1 MKSNKN
7 FICFINIIVVSFAF
21 IFISSYLLFA
31 KRSTSSALERRRL
44 SEFPEFTL
52 ESYFSGEYT
61 VKLQTWFTDTVP
73 DRDTWKKADMKIRSL
88 FGFASEMTIQGDV
101 TETSEE
107 EIPSGEVSDPFA
119 EWSEPEESSME
130 ERSSVIID
138 DSEEESSGEA
148 SQDVSEEPSDEP
160 SKEES
165 SEEISEEPSE
175 EPSEET
181 SKETGDVEKDLSG
194 LLIFN
199 NRCMEQFGG
208 TYDAGQLYA
217 KYVANYKNDLGSKVN
232 VYSMVIPSASSIYLP
247 DKYYK
252 MYGGEQVKKIDYI
265 YEQFTTGL
273 YKDAG
278 VIPVS
283 IYDVLNSHKNEYI
296 YFNTE
301 HHWTMLGGYYA
312 AEKFASV
319 AGLPFKKLFVSG
331 TKTVDTKNYTYE
343 GKFNDDGSPKPFV
356 GSFGGQVKTDV
367 LTKHPDTFF
376 WYNYTGNYKVRFYDY
391 GFTELQKERDTCFLK
406 VSDANSSSWYMIF
419 MDGDNYSIRI
429 DTDVHNGRVA
439 VVFKDSY
446 GNALVPMMLSS
457 FETIYCIDFR
467 YFPLDP
473 VDFIQ
478 KVGGTDVVFAT
489 SSFQV
494 LGSNYKRFEAMRRQ
508 TKKYVDIGE

>member
-1 MKSNKN
+1 MKNNKN
-7 FICFINIIVVSFAF
+7 FICFVNILVVSAAF
-21 IFISSYLLFA
+21 IIISCYLLFA
-31 KRSTSSALERRRL
+31 KRSVVSSLERRRL
-44 SEFPEFTL
+44 EEFPTFSVS
-52 ESYFSGEYT
+52 SYFSGEYT

-73 DRDTWKKADMKIRSL
+73 SRDTWKKADVKIRSL
-88 FGFASEMTIQGDV
+88 FGITPEMTIQGDV

-107 EIPSGEVSDPFA
+107 EIPSGEVSDPF
-119 EWSEPEESSME
+119 EDWSEPEESSNE
-130 ERSSVIID
+130 EHSSVIEE
-138 DSEEESSGEA
+138 SEETSTSQSSAEA
-148 SQDVSEEPSDEP
+148 SEEPSADVSEEI
-160 SKEES
+160 
-165 SEEISEEPSE
+165 SEEQSEEPSE

-181 SKETGDVEKDLSG
+181 SEAADDVRTDPSG

-199 NRCMEQFGG
+199 NKCMEQFGG

-217 KYVANYKNDLGSKVN
+217 KYIANYKNDLGSKVN

-252 MYGGEQVKKIDYI
+252 IYGGEQIKKIDYI

-319 AGLPFKKLFVSG
+319 AGLPFKKLFVNG
-331 TKTVDTKNYTYE
+331 TKTVDTNNYTYE

-376 WYNYTGNYKVRFYDY
+376 WYSYTGKYNVRYYNYD
-391 GFTELQKERDTCFLK
+391 FTELKKERDTCFLK

-478 KVGGTDVVFAT
+478 KVGATDVVFAT

-508 TKKYVDIGE
+508 TKKFVDIGE

>member
-1 MKSNKN
+1 MKSKNDMKSNKN
-7 FICFINIIVVSFAF
+7 FICFLNIVIVAFAF
-21 IFISSYLLFA
+21 VFISAYLLFA
-31 KRSTSSALERRRL
+31 DRSTVSSLERRRL
-44 SEFPEFTL
+44 EEFPEFSFK
-52 ESYFSGEYT
+52 SYFSGEYT

-73 DRDTWKKADMKIRSL
+73 SRDTWKSADVKIRSL
-88 FGFASEMTIQGDV
+88 FGFTPEMTIHGEV

-107 EIPSGEVSDPFA
+107 EIPSGEVSDPF
-119 EWSEPEESSME
+119 EDWSEPEETSE
-130 ERSSVIID
+130 EHSSVIID
-138 DSEEESSGEA
+138 QSEEESGEPA
-148 SQDVSEEPSDEP
+148 SEEPSR
-160 SKEES
+160 EES
-165 SEEISEEPSE
+165 SEEISEPIEESSE
-175 EPSEET
+175 EVSVE
-181 SKETGDVEKDLSG
+181 SGDVTQDLSG

-208 TYDAGQLYA
+208 SYDSGQLYA
-217 KYVANYKNDLGSKVN
+217 KYIANYKNDLGSGVN

-247 DKYYK
+247 EKYYK

-283 IYDVLNSHKNEYI
+283 IYNELNSHKDEYI
-296 YFNTE
+296 FFNTE

-319 AGLPFKKLFVSG
+319 AGLPFKKLFVPG

-376 WYNYTGNYKVRFYDY
+376 WYNYTGDYKVRFYDY

-473 VDFIQ
+473 IDFI
-478 KVGGTDVVFAT
+478 KGVDATDVVFAT